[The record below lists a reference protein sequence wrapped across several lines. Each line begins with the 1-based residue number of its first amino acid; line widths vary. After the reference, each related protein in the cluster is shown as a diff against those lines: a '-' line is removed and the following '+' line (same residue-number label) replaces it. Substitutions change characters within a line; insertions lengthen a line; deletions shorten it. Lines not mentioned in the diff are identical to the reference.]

1 MEATALVRPQPA
13 QGRGLLGIGFILA
26 AVVLATGA
34 AVFFFLMP
42 RTGTLVVNAV
52 DAKGGSVDR
61 VDVFVDGKKECET
74 TPCTLKRDNGS
85 HVVKVVA
92 VGFDTPEPKT
102 IEVKA
107 GQQHKVDFSLVGGKG
122 AGSKGGTGVSAQ
134 SRTNGLQLYVDGD
147 LIGTLPQDATNLTP
161 GEHKIKIT
169 GGERYATLEKTIT
182 VNKGEVTDLGN
193 IALKVLK
200 GKATVDLATPGAKVF
215 IVSGTDRRELPR
227 LPLSVELDPAKA
239 WTLEATKAGMND
251 FRMPIVFEDGQA
263 EKNFTITLDPK
274 GTPAPAT
281 ATPVNPTPA
290 NPTPANPTPVTPPTP
305 KASTEPVT
313 PPPAKTA
320 DPGGTGQATLNINS
334 IPASN
339 AVLDGKPLGPTPKM
353 GVSVSAGA
361 HTVTFINSDQNLK
374 KTVSVTVKAGET
386 KAVSAKLRD

>member
-1 MEATALVRPQPA
+1 MRSMEATALVRPQP
-13 QGRGLLGIGFILA
+13 QGRGLLGIGLILA
-26 AVVLATGA
+26 AVVIATGA

-42 RTGTLVVNAV
+42 RTGTLIVNAA

-74 TPCTLKRDNGS
+74 TPCTLKRDSGS
-85 HVVKVVA
+85 HTIKIVA
-92 VGFDTPEPKT
+92 QGYDTPEPKT
-102 IEVKA
+102 IDLKA
-107 GQQHKVDFSLVGGKG
+107 GQEQKIDFSLAGGGKAG
-122 AGSKGGTGVSAQ
+122 GSKSGTGVSAQ
-134 SRTNGLQLYVDGD
+134 SRTSGLQLYIDGD
-147 LIGTLPQDATNLTP
+147 LVGTLPQDATNLTP

-169 GGERYATLEKTIT
+169 GGERYATLEKTVT

-227 LPLSVELDPAKA
+227 LPLSVELDPTKS
-239 WTLEATKAGMND
+239 WTLEATKLGMND
-251 FRMPIVFEDGQA
+251 FKMPIVFEDGQA

-274 GTPAPAT
+274 GTAPTVTAAPANP
-281 ATPVNPTPA
+281 TPVNPTP
-290 NPTPANPTPVTPPTP
+290 PT
-305 KASTEPVT
+305 
-313 PPPAKTA
+313 PAKTA
-320 DPGGTGQATLNINS
+320 DPAPPTPAKTADPSAAGQATLNINS
-334 IPASN
+334 IPPSN

-386 KAVSAKLRD
+386 KAVAAKLRD

>member
-1 MEATALVRPQPA
+1 MEATALVRPQPS
-13 QGRGLLGIGFILA
+13 QGRGLVGIGLFLA
-26 AVVLATGA
+26 AVVIATGA
-34 AVFFFLMP
+34 AVFLFLLP
-42 RTGTLVVNAV
+42 RTGTLIVNAA
-52 DAKGGSVDR
+52 DSKGGSVDR

-92 VGFDTPEPKT
+92 AGFDTPEPKT
-102 IEVKA
+102 IDLKA
-107 GQQHKVDFSLVGGKG
+107 GQEQKVDFSLVGGKG
-122 AGSKGGTGVSAQ
+122 GGAKSGTGVTAT
-134 SRTNGLQLYVDGD
+134 SRTSGLQLYVDGD
-147 LIGTLPQDATNLTP
+147 LVGPLPADATNLTP

-227 LPLSVELDPAKA
+227 LPLSVELDPAKS

-274 GTPAPAT
+274 GTAPAAT
-281 ATPVNPTPA
+281 AAPVNPTPVNPTPA
-290 NPTPANPTPVTPPTP
+290 NPTPPPTPKTAEPATPPTP
-305 KASTEPVT
+305 
-313 PPPAKTA
+313 AKTA
-320 DPGGTGQATLNINS
+320 EPAAAGQATLNINS
-334 IPASN
+334 IPPSN

-353 GVSVSAGA
+353 GISVSAGA

-386 KAVSAKLRD
+386 KAVAAKLRD